1 MLPVVTTGSS
11 GFFQVDDMSR
21 FTIGALAVEA
31 GVKLETI
38 RFYERVGVMPKPD
51 RTEGGHRSYTQE
63 HRKRLT
69 FVRRAREL
77 GFSLDDVRALLHLS
91 QPASL
96 SCAEAETIAITHLAK
111 VRAKLADLARL
122 EGVLANTIERCGAHA
137 DPTCPLIDMLVGD
150 GADAQSI

>member
-1 MLPVVTTGSS
+1 
-11 GFFQVDDMSR
+11 MSR

-51 RTEGGHRSYTQE
+51 RTQGGHRSYTEE

-69 FVRRAREL
+69 FVRRARDL
-77 GFSLDDVRALLHLS
+77 GFSLDDVRALLHLA
-91 QPASL
+91 QPGSL
-96 SCAEAETIAITHLAK
+96 SCAEAETIATTHLAK